1 MTINQQLIRS
11 EIKDYVLITIGL
23 LLYASAFTV
32 FLMPYEIV
40 TGGVTGLSA
49 IIYYATQFKLENTY
63 MIVNLAL
70 LGVAL
75 KILGIKFLM
84 KTIYA
89 IVALYFML
97 KFAQELMPLDASG
110 NFIKILGEDQK
121 FMSLIVGCCI
131 TGTGMA
137 VIFLNGGSMG
147 GTDIVAA
154 CINKYKNISL
164 GQVLMAVDICII
176 GSCMLFPQ
184 FGSYLERLHKVV
196 FGLCTMFIECFILD
210 HVMNLR
216 RQSVQFLIFSKKYE
230 EIADAIMQER
240 DRGITIL
247 DGHGWYTGKDVKVI
261 CLMAKRNESQSI
273 FRIVKII
280 DPLAFVSQ
288 SSVIGVYGEGFDIPE
303 TADTLEGNAS
313 IKSHYIYDNY
323 RLNCFADDTGLEVDA
338 LGGEPG
344 VRSARYD
351 EHTDHDS
358 EANMRKLLCKLGDTT
373 NRKAHFRTVISLIID
388 GKEHQFEG
396 RVDGYIATKKS
407 GTEGFGYDPIFI
419 PEGYDKSF
427 AELGEDIKNQI
438 SHRAR
443 AVRKLAEYLKQK

>member
-1 MTINQQLIRS
+1 MTINQQLIRD
-11 EIKDYVLITIGL
+11 EVKDYILLTLGL
-23 LLYASAFTV
+23 ALYAAAFTV

-63 MIVNLAL
+63 MIINAAL

-75 KILGIKFLM
+75 KILGLKFMM

-89 IVALYFML
+89 IIVLYFML
-97 KFAQELMPLDASG
+97 KFAQELMPVDASG
-110 NFIKILGEDQK
+110 HFVKILGENQK

-137 VIFLNGGSMG
+137 MVFLNGGSMG

-184 FGSYLERLHKVV
+184 FGTYIERFHKVI
-196 FGLCTMFIECFILD
+196 FGLCTMFIECSVLD
-210 HVMNLR
+210 YIMNLR
-216 RQSVQFLIFSKKYE
+216 RQSVQFLIFSRKYE

-288 SSVIGVYGEGFDIPE
+288 SSVIGVFGEGFD
-303 TADTLEGNAS
+303 S
-313 IKSHYIYDNY
+313 IKVNTKNAEKVLSQVYPNNE
-323 RLNCFADDTGLEVDA
+323 LT
-338 LGGEPG
+338 
-344 VRSARYD
+344 
-351 EHTDHDS
+351 TDS
-358 EANMRKLLCKLGDTT
+358 EK
-373 NRKAHFRTVISLIID
+373 
-388 GKEHQFEG
+388 
-396 RVDGYIATKKS
+396 
-407 GTEGFGYDPIFI
+407 
-419 PEGYDKSF
+419 
-427 AELGEDIKNQI
+427 
-438 SHRAR
+438 
-443 AVRKLAEYLKQK
+443 

>member
-1 MTINQQLIRS
+1 MTIYQQLIRS
-11 EIKDYVLITIGL
+11 EVKDYVLVTLGL
-23 LLYASAFTV
+23 LLYAAAFTV

-49 IIYYATQFKLENTY
+49 IIYYATEFKLENTY

-75 KILGIKFLM
+75 KILGFKFMM

-89 IVALYFML
+89 IVVLYFML
-97 KFAQELMPLDASG
+97 KFAQELMPVDASG
-110 NFIKILGEDQK
+110 HFVKILGEDQK

-131 TGTGMA
+131 TGTAMA
-137 VIFLNGGSMG
+137 IIFLNGSSMG

-184 FGSYLERLHKVV
+184 FGTYVERLHKVV
-196 FGLCTMFIECFILD
+196 FGLCTMFIECFMLD

-247 DGHGWYTGKDVKVI
+247 DGHGWYTGKYVKVI
-261 CLMAKRNESQSI
+261 CLISIRNESLSI
-273 FRIVKII
+273 FLIVKIF
-280 DPLAFVSQ
+280 DPSAFVSQ
-288 SSVIGVYGEGFDIPE
+288 SSVIGVFGEGFD
-303 TADTLEGNAS
+303 S
-313 IKSHYIYDNY
+313 IKVNTKNAEKVLSQVYPNDY
-323 RLNCFADDTGLEVDA
+323 
-338 LGGEPG
+338 P
-344 VRSARYD
+344 
-351 EHTDHDS
+351 
-358 EANMRKLLCKLGDTT
+358 TT
-373 NRKAHFRTVISLIID
+373 NN
-388 GKEHQFEG
+388 EQ
-396 RVDGYIATKKS
+396 
-407 GTEGFGYDPIFI
+407 
-419 PEGYDKSF
+419 
-427 AELGEDIKNQI
+427 
-438 SHRAR
+438 
-443 AVRKLAEYLKQK
+443 